1 MRRDNSLSRRSLLAG
16 ATGGVTA
23 GLAGCLDRFLGTSA
37 RSEPDQISFTIKTL
51 PADED
56 TKAIQIARQCADNF
70 EAVGIDVTL
79 DVIAERALL
88 TDVLYNH
95 DFDVFV
101 TPFPGIENP
110 DELRPL
116 LHSEFTEESGWQ
128 NPFGFASPRIDDLL
142 ETLLEEP
149 DANRSWILEEI
160 QRELIDQQPFSVIAY
175 PDLTFAVASWIDEEW
190 ELQSLSS
197 FESLLRIST
206 DQPPRD
212 LARIGVLTKHI
223 TENRNPLAAEYRGR
237 DNVLELVYDPLIKV
251 HNDELIP
258 WLATDWTISD
268 QQITIQLRSGVEW
281 HDGEPL
287 TPSDVAF
294 TYEFL
299 QDTSKGE
306 ADVPIPAPRFRDRS
320 SRIDSV
326 SVSDDDAVELTFR
339 SGTQST
345 APRLLTVPVLP
356 EHIWESRSEIV
367 QDGLT
372 AAITA
377 PNDEPIGTGPLQFA
391 DGQRDEFVQLERVD
405 GHFIESA
412 AGIEPFSGE
421 LPFERLEFTV
431 EPNFGWIIERI
442 TNGEMAATATPI
454 ESDTIETVET
464 TDGVRLLTE
473 QTNSFYMIGYNT
485 RHHPLGVHTFRNAL
499 SRFIDR
505 EQTVETVFEGRAEI
519 AETPVLRSGTVPDEV
534 QWTGA
539 SALGAFPGTDGEID
553 GEQARGLLREIGFR
567 YNDAGELLT
576 QD

>member
-16 ATGGVTA
+16 VTGGAAA
-23 GLAGCLDRFLGTSA
+23 GMAGCLDQFLGTSA

-56 TKAIQIARQCADNF
+56 TKAIQVARKLADNL
-70 EAVGIDVTL
+70 EAVGINITL

-101 TPFPGIENP
+101 TPFPGIDNP

-116 LHSEFTEESGWQ
+116 LHSAFTEESGWQ

-149 DANRSWILEEI
+149 NADRSWILEEI
-160 QRELIDQQPFSVIAY
+160 QRELLDEQPFSVVAY

-190 ELQSLSS
+190 NLQSLSS
-197 FESLLRIST
+197 FEPLLRTST

-212 LARIGVLTKHI
+212 LVRIGVLTKHI

-237 DNVLELVYDPLIKV
+237 DNVLELVYDPLIRA
-251 HNDELIP
+251 HNDELLP
-258 WLATDWTISD
+258 WLAKDWTISD
-268 QQITIQLRSGVEW
+268 QQITVQLRSGVEW

-299 QDTSKGE
+299 MDTSRGE
-306 ADVPIPAPRFRDRS
+306 ADVPIPAPRFRDRT

-326 SVSDDDAVELTFR
+326 SVIDDDGVELTFR

-356 EHIWESRSEIV
+356 EHIWSDRSEIV

-372 AAITA
+372 AAITS

-412 AGIEPFSGE
+412 SGIGPFSGE

-442 TNGEMAATATPI
+442 TNGEMAATATPL
-454 ESDTIETVET
+454 ESDTIETVEAA
-464 TDGVRLLTE
+464 DELRLLSE
-473 QTNSFYMIGYNT
+473 QTTAFYMIGFNT
-485 RHHPLGVHTFRNAL
+485 RRHPLGIHTFRTTL
-499 SRFIDR
+499 SRLVDR
-505 EQTVETVFEGRAEI
+505 QHIVDEIFEGRAT
-519 AETPVLRSGTVPDEV
+519 AADTPVLRSGTVPEGV
-534 QWTGA
+534 EWTGE

-553 GEQARGLLREIGFR
+553 IEQARDLLREIGFR
-567 YNDAGELLT
+567 YNDTGELLT